1 MWKRKKKDTVS
12 VNELLD
18 DFVNSVIE
26 DDCKRVADM
35 DDDDYVS
42 MMLKKDAR
50 RTIEKHRR
58 DEPVKQSEK
67 SPKKNIEPLVISE
80 KLSAIKRCQNCYFSV
95 REKKIGGSYWCHCTN
110 PGRSTDV
117 ICKGSWVKS
126 QLNLPCWKPTQE

>member
-1 MWKRKKKDTVS
+1 MWKRKKKNTVS

-18 DFVNSVIE
+18 DFVNLDIE
-26 DDCKRVADM
+26 NDSNRVAEMNDE
-35 DDDDYVS
+35 DYVS

-50 RTIEKHRR
+50 RTIEKHRK
-58 DEPVKQSEK
+58 DEPVDQSSKKK
-67 SPKKNIEPLVISE
+67 SEPPVISE
-80 KLSAIKRCQNCYFSV
+80 KLSTIKRCQNCYFSV
-95 REKKIGGSYWCHCTN
+95 REKKIGGSFWGQCTN